1 MRLLP
6 RSLRYRIAATIF
18 ALEAV
23 VLTAV
28 IWQATG
34 FARDA
39 TARQIEEMERVTLG
53 LLGGAAREALL
64 TEEYDRFQPY
74 VEQLLRDP
82 HVVRVLLADESGRVV
97 AASDAR
103 LVGEVMPAL
112 TADGDSYWRT
122 VALANAAG
130 PLGTLAVEFSS
141 APLARIHAQARNL
154 GIGIGLSG
162 MAVIAV
168 VGVTFGMLLTRR
180 LERVAAAAEAM
191 SRGER
196 GRRSGVRG
204 DDEVGALGAAFD
216 DMAERLEADRRALE
230 EARAA
235 LEARVRARTA
245 QLERTNRELESFV
258 SAVSHDLRAPL
269 RAVQGFSEAL
279 IEDHAAA
286 LSDEARE
293 YLERMRAAAERMSQ
307 LVEDL
312 LLLSRV
318 SRSQLERTPVDLSR
332 MAGELLAELRA
343 ADPEREVEAR
353 VAPGIEADAD
363 PRLLRVLLE
372 NLLRNAWK
380 FTRGRAPARIEVSLE
395 REDGEA
401 CVCVRDNGAGFD
413 PRYAHK
419 LFQPFQRLH
428 SAQEFEG
435 SGVGLSTVQRIVHM
449 HGGRVWAEGRE
460 GEGARFCFT
469 LGPQALRLRD
479 PSGREGRG

>member
-1 MRLLP
+1 MKLLP

-23 VLTAV
+23 VLTVV
-28 IWQATG
+28 IWQTTG
-34 FARDA
+34 FVREA
-39 TARQIEEMERVTLG
+39 TERQIEEMERVTLQILRG
-53 LLGGAAREALL
+53 PAREALL

-74 VEQLLRDP
+74 IERLLRDP
-82 HVVRVLLADESGRVV
+82 HVVRAVLADGEGRVV
-97 AASDAR
+97 AANDAR
-103 LVGEVMPAL
+103 LVGGILPSLEA
-112 TADGDSYWRT
+112 GEGSYWR
-122 VALANAAG
+122 AERLANAAG

-180 LERVAAAAEAM
+180 LERVAAAAQAM

-216 DMAERLEADRRALE
+216 HMAERLEADRRALE
-230 EARAA
+230 EARTA

-245 QLERTNRELESFV
+245 ELERTNRELEGFV

-269 RAVQGFSEAL
+269 RAVQGFGEAL
-279 IEDHAAA
+279 MEDHAAE
-286 LSDEARE
+286 LSPEARK
-293 YLERMRAAAERMSQ
+293 YLERMHAAAERMGQ
-307 LVEDL
+307 LIEDL

-318 SRSQLERTPVDLSR
+318 SRSQLERTRVDLSR
-332 MAGELLAELRA
+332 MAEEVIEELRTA
-343 ADPEREVEAR
+343 EPGRAVETHI
-353 VAPGIEADAD
+353 APGIEAEAD
-363 PRLLRVLLE
+363 PRLLRVVLE

-380 FTRGRAPARIEVSLE
+380 FTRGREPARIELTLEIERGEPCVS
-395 REDGEA
+395 
-401 CVCVRDNGAGFD
+401 VRDNGAGFD

-435 SGVGLSTVQRIVHM
+435 SGIGLSTVQRIVHM
-449 HGGRVWAEGRE
+449 HGGRAWAEGRE

-469 LGPQALRLRD
+469 LGPRALRLRAR
-479 PSGREGRG
+479 PEGEGGD